1 VYPINKS
8 TMKNFFLFLVLFALT
23 AQKSVANSNSI
34 SNIHLENFAIA
45 NKDSVA
51 LDNPYMK
58 VLRDGAACTLAN
70 TPNFGTRII
79 VALDKIKFKSN
90 RGTIKLKRGQIAVF
104 LENEFYDLP
113 EGTYFEIALKK
124 EHPPLTKPKEWFEP
138 MKNTIIYEN
147 AEFRVFEE
155 RLNPG
160 DTRDLHSHAQRVVVR
175 LNQVQLTDPRFSIGK
190 PGTGIQVANTV
201 KFAEPMVH
209 VTKNI
214 SKIPLF
220 NIVIE
225 YKVEH

>member
-1 VYPINKS
+1 
-8 TMKNFFLFLVLFALT
+8 MKEKLFCIFLFALT
-23 AQKSVANSNSI
+23 AEIATANSNSI
-34 SNIHLENFAIA
+34 SNIYLENFAIA

-51 LDNPYMK
+51 LDNAFMK
-58 VLRDGAACTLAN
+58 VLRDVAGCALAN

-90 RGTIKLKRGQIAVF
+90 RGTIKIKRGEIAVF

-113 EGTYFEIALKK
+113 KGSYFEIALKK
-124 EHPPLTKPKEWFEP
+124 NHPPLTKPSEWVEP
-138 MKNTIIYEN
+138 TKNIVIYED

-160 DTRDLHSHAQRVVVR
+160 DIRALHSHAQRVVVR
-175 LNQVQLTDPRFSIGK
+175 LNQVQLTDPRYSIGK

-209 VTKNI
+209 VTKNL

-225 YKVEH
+225 YKIEH

>member
-1 VYPINKS
+1 
-8 TMKNFFLFLVLFALT
+8 MKLFCIFLFALT
-23 AQKSVANSNSI
+23 AEIATANSNLI
-34 SNIHLENFAIA
+34 SNICLENFAIA

-51 LDNPYMK
+51 IDNAYMK
-58 VLRDGAACTLAN
+58 VLRDGAGCTLAN

-90 RGTIKLKRGQIAVF
+90 RGTIKIKRGEIAVF
-104 LENEFYDLP
+104 LENESYDLP
-113 EGTYFEIALKK
+113 KGSYFEIALKK
-124 EHPPLTKPKEWFEP
+124 VHPPLTKPKEWFEP

-147 AEFRVFEE
+147 DEFRVFEE

-160 DTRDLHSHAQRVVVR
+160 DERPLHSHAQRVVVR
-175 LNQVQLTDPRFSIGK
+175 LNQVQLTDPRYSIGK

-209 VTKNI
+209 VTKNL
-214 SKIPLF
+214 SEIPLF

-225 YKVEH
+225 YKIEH

>member
-1 VYPINKS
+1 MN
-8 TMKNFFLFLVLFALT
+8 MKLFCIFLFALT
-23 AQKSVANSNSI
+23 VEIATANSNSI
-34 SNIHLENFAIA
+34 SNIYLENFAIA

-51 LDNPYMK
+51 IDNAYMK
-58 VLRDGAACTLAN
+58 VLRDGAGCTLAN

-90 RGTIKLKRGQIAVF
+90 RGTIKIKRGEIAVF
-104 LENEFYDLP
+104 LENESYDLP
-113 EGTYFEIALKK
+113 KGSYFEIALKK
-124 EHPPLTKPKEWFEP
+124 VHPPLTKPKEWFEP

-147 AEFRVFEE
+147 DEFRVFEE

-160 DTRDLHSHAQRVVVR
+160 DERPLHSHAQRVVVR
-175 LNQVQLTDPRFSIGK
+175 LNQVQLTDPRYSVGK

-209 VTKNI
+209 VTKNL
-214 SKIPLF
+214 SEIPLF

-225 YKVEH
+225 YKIEH

>member
-1 VYPINKS
+1 
-8 TMKNFFLFLVLFALT
+8 MKNSFLFFILFALT
-23 AQKSVANSNSI
+23 AQISVANSNSI
-34 SNIHLENFAIA
+34 SYIYLKNFAIA

-51 LDNPYMK
+51 LDNAYVK

-79 VALDKIKFKSN
+79 VALNKIKFKSN
-90 RGTIKLKRGQIAVF
+90 RGTIKIKRGEIAVF

-113 EGTYFEIALKK
+113 KGSYFEIPLKK
-124 EHPPLTKPKEWFEP
+124 NHPPLTKPNEWVEP
-138 MKNTIIYEN
+138 TKNTVIYED

-160 DTRDLHSHAQRVVVR
+160 DTRALHSHAQRVVVR
-175 LNQVQLTDPRFSIGK
+175 LNQVQLTDPRYSPNGK

-209 VTKNI
+209 VTKNL
-214 SKIPLF
+214 SAIPLF

-225 YKVEH
+225 FKIDPN

>member
-1 VYPINKS
+1 
-8 TMKNFFLFLVLFALT
+8 MKNSFFFFLFFALT
-23 AQKSVANSNSI
+23 AQISFANSYNNS
-34 SNIHLENFAIA
+34 SCLKSEKCLNLAAE
-45 NKDSVA
+45 DSVA
-51 LDNPYMK
+51 LENAFMK

-79 VALDKIKFKSN
+79 VALDKLKFKSN
-90 RGTIKLKRGQIAVF
+90 RGIIKIKRGQIAVF

-113 EGTYFEIALKK
+113 RGSYFEIALKK
-124 EHPPLTKPKEWFEP
+124 DHPPLTKPSEWVEP
-138 MKNTIIYEN
+138 LKNKIIYEN
-147 AEFRVFEE
+147 TEFRVFEE
-155 RLNPG
+155 RLDPG

-175 LNQVQLTDPRFSIGK
+175 LNQVQLTDPRNSPNGK

-209 VTKNI
+209 VTKNL

-225 YKVEH
+225 YKIEH